1 MKKAF
6 ITLLIIMTGVCAQAQ
21 LRTSRTFVHQKSK
34 MEWTVR
40 AGVSF
45 DRLTG
50 YVEGDL
56 RGMGDP
62 DVGGKTGFAVDFGF
76 NKFFKNSN
84 LYWGME
90 LGIDTRGTSFSK
102 KDDKYDMEMSGL
114 FYNLKWSPF
123 TIGYKVPVMDNI
135 KVDPHIGLFASYDF
149 ATSANEYNGDKIDYT
164 ENKLDAGLQ
173 FGVGVWYGRFNLD
186 LMYQVGF
193 VPANVYYY
201 RNYYAD
207 CRYIDGGKT
216 SNFLIRLGISF

>member
-6 ITLLIIMTGVCAQAQ
+6 ITLLIVMTGVCAQAQ
-21 LRTSRTFVHQKSK
+21 LRTSRTFVHQKAK

-50 YVEGDL
+50 YVESDLKSSGDL
-56 RGMGDP
+56 E
-62 DVGGKTGFAVDFGF
+62 VGGKTGFAVDFGF

-90 LGIDTRGTSFSK
+90 LGIDTRGTSFSG
-102 KDDKYDMEMSGL
+102 DDPKNDYTMSAL

-123 TIGYKVPVMDNI
+123 TIGYKVQVTDNI

-149 ATSANEYNGDKIDYT
+149 ATSSNDHDGFGIDYT

-173 FGVGVWYGRFNLD
+173 FGAGVWYGRFNLD

-193 VPANVYYY
+193 VPANVYFYG
-201 RNYYAD
+201 NYGYSS
-207 CRYIDGGKT
+207 YIDGGKT
-216 SNFLIRLGISF
+216 SNFLIRLGVSF